1 MTTSCFPCCGLASLL
16 GRRPAGCGPG
26 HDPGPTGDPNGDP
39 NGDRGEH
46 QDGSLLFLGSLEG
59 DLVASHCDP
68 EALACLAAC
77 SKMLYGNICCIELVR
92 RRVEDWQITGEQSEQ
107 CHQLEH
113 LAFSLAMRE
122 LCDQPNSH
130 HVLFGYGG
138 GKTPL
143 ASAVPFLHSAA
154 SIAKRFPRAKVH
166 VDAHAGVYA
175 PSHRVADK
183 CSLGRAQSIRQHL
196 LAQGVAAAQIST
208 TAWGKYVSS
217 SWTEQDDRVAR
228 AEVYICLDAIHL
240 PDKPDYYRNS
250 PSLGT
255 EPQAFH
261 IYNRDGHFWLMPEE
275 ELEMSRFLAIDV

>member
-1 MTTSCFPCCGLASLL
+1 MDSKLVGCFICCSWLSAVVAMTTSCSPCCGLASLL

-122 LCDQPNSH
+122 L
-130 HVLFGYGG
+130 
-138 GKTPL
+138 
-143 ASAVPFLHSAA
+143 
-154 SIAKRFPRAKVH
+154 
-166 VDAHAGVYA
+166 
-175 PSHRVADK
+175 
-183 CSLGRAQSIRQHL
+183 LGCRWEMLIMTL
-196 LAQGVAAAQIST
+196 L
-208 TAWGKYVSS
+208 
-217 SWTEQDDRVAR
+217 
-228 AEVYICLDAIHL
+228 
-240 PDKPDYYRNS
+240 
-250 PSLGT
+250 
-255 EPQAFH
+255 
-261 IYNRDGHFWLMPEE
+261 
-275 ELEMSRFLAIDV
+275 

>member
-1 MTTSCFPCCGLASLL
+1 MTTGCFPCCGLASLL
-16 GRRPAGCGPG
+16 GRRPGCGP
-26 HDPGPTGDPNGDP
+26 DPGPGDPNVWDP
-39 NGDRGEH
+39 KGEPGRH
-46 QDGSLLFLGSLEG
+46 QDGLLFLGSLEG

-77 SKMLYGNICCIELVR
+77 SKMLHGNICCTELVR
-92 RRVEDWQITGEQSEQ
+92 RRAEDWQIVGEQSER
-107 CHQLEH
+107 CHHLEH

-175 PSHRVADK
+175 PSHRIADK

-228 AEVYICLDAIHL
+228 AEVYICLDAINL
-240 PDKPDYYRNS
+240 PDKPDYYDRNS
-250 PSLGT
+250 PSLST
-255 EPQAFH
+255 EPPAFH

-275 ELEMSRFLAIDV
+275 ELEMSRFLSIDV